1 MNKRDLLLHLAAAAI
16 FIAGQYLAAYLL
28 GLI

>member
-1 MNKRDLLLHLAAAAI
+1 MSRKDLLLHLAAAAI
-16 FIAGQYLAAYLL
+16 FIVGQYLAAYLL